1 MALET
6 VKSGAQIEMRP
17 AVSHHPAAL
26 VTKGLNPVTSKSD
39 FYSVR
44 LSCAE
49 TATLVRQTLRKEFPG
64 VKFSVRAKTYA
75 GGASIS
81 VSWTGGPGEAVVRAK
96 VDRYAGADFDGM
108 TDMKLY
114 RPSTLLA
121 NEDGSLEDVRYGA
134 DFVQVQR
141 SIGDEERERYR
152 ADIEALI
159 GEFEDT
165 RRIPVYVDHDGTLY
179 RLASGDEWASTV
191 IHQMS
196 VARANLGGGRDA

>member
-6 VKSGAQIEMRP
+6 VKFVAQIKARP
-17 AVSHHPAAL
+17 AVFEHPAAL
-26 VTKGLNPVTSKSD
+26 VKGCDPVTSKSD

-49 TATLVRQTLRKEFPG
+49 TAKLVRRTLRNEFPG
-64 VKFSVRAKTYA
+64 VKFSVRSKTYA

-96 VDRYAGADFDGM
+96 VNRYAGADFDGM
-108 TDMKLY
+108 ADMKVY

-121 NEDGSLEDVRYGA
+121 NEDGSYEEVRYGA

-152 ADIEALI
+152 ADIVALI

-179 RLASGDEWASTV
+179 RRANGDEWASTV

-196 VARANLGGGRDA
+196 VSRANVGGGRDA

>member
-1 MALET
+1 M
-6 VKSGAQIEMRP
+6 
-17 AVSHHPAAL
+17 
-26 VTKGLNPVTSKSD
+26 TSKSD

-44 LSCAE
+44 LTCAE
-49 TATLVRQTLRKEFPG
+49 TAKLVRQTLRNEFPG
-64 VKFSVRAKTYA
+64 VKFRVRSKTYA

-81 VSWTGGPGEAVVRAK
+81 VGWTDGPGEAVVRSK
-96 VDRYAGADFDGM
+96 VDRYKGADFDAM
-108 TDMKLY
+108 ADMKVY

-141 SIGDEERERYR
+141 SISDGEREQCRW
-152 ADIEALI
+152 DIEELI

-165 RRIPVYVDHDGTLY
+165 RRIPVYVDHDGTLCK
-179 RLASGDEWASTV
+179 LGSGDEWASTV

-196 VARANLGGGRDA
+196 VARADGDRDA